1 MTDSAKLCGNC
12 YFGLMKDPANL
23 MMRECHGLPPTPVVV
38 GMTPQGPHI
47 VGLSPQMAADHPAC
61 ALHAPAKPRL
71 LVPGAK
77 AL

>member
-1 MTDSAKLCGNC
+1 MTDAARTCGNC
-12 YFGLMKDPANL
+12 HYGLMKDPANL
-23 MMRECHGLPPTPVVV
+23 MARECNGAPPTPAIV
-38 GMTPQGPHI
+38 GLTPQGPQI
-47 VGLSPQMAADHPAC
+47 VLLRPVLEASTPAC